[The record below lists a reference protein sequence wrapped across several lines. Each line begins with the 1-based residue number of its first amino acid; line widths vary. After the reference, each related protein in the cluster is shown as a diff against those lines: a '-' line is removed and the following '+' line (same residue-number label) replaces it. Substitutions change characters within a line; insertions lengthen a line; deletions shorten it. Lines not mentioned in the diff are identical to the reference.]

1 MQMKNWLTVLFLGTV
16 LLVWGQTKEPVTVLG
31 TGDTLDLS
39 IAPISLN
46 EVVLSNK
53 KIGVDEL
60 ISKARVAMKKHY
72 LSQQPQEIQYFI
84 RRSDYTQQNTNFT
97 LKKSTDPSFNPTF
110 FKNLAQSIPTRSDV
124 HKEGIFRAAIGN
136 GNTGLQTEMVKGM
149 ILEDEDK
156 TFDIANIEEQLE
168 KKITKGLEAG
178 HFFKV
183 KSGVFGKKLK
193 EDDFEFSSKKAK
205 DSAKTPEQLTQ
216 ERIKRSAGQA
226 MQAQGWRK
234 EMEEAAFF
242 SEDGQVD
249 VFENYKKYRFQIIDY
264 RWYQNDWVYVVRFEP
279 KSGASFNGT
288 LWINETDY
296 AVVQYKFN
304 NLKPIKS
311 FALLG
316 IAYKVTGYKGHY
328 IYKPN
333 TQGGYQLHVGMLRK
347 EAWVRVDRPLSM
359 MERKSRTIGSKKLNE
374 VDFKVNFKAT
384 KQEEFTYL
392 LQTQKPLKSEEISTW
407 KPNHQIEWTKLN
419 SYDKSFWGPALQL
432 PPNES
437 MEAFKLSKV
446 N

>member
-1 MQMKNWLTVLFLGTV
+1 M
-16 LLVWGQTKEPVTVLG
+16 
-31 TGDTLDLS
+31 
-39 IAPISLN
+39 
-46 EVVLSNK
+46 
-53 KIGVDEL
+53 DE
-60 ISKARVAMKKHY
+60 A
-72 LSQQPQEIQYFI
+72 
-84 RRSDYTQQNTNFT
+84 
-97 LKKSTDPSFNPTF
+97 
-110 FKNLAQSIPTRSDV
+110 
-124 HKEGIFRAAIGN
+124 
-136 GNTGLQTEMVKGM
+136 
-149 ILEDEDK
+149 
-156 TFDIANIEEQLE
+156 
-168 KKITKGLEAG
+168 
-178 HFFKV
+178 
-183 KSGVFGKKLK
+183 
-193 EDDFEFSSKKAK
+193 EFY
-205 DSAKTPEQLTQ
+205 
-216 ERIKRSAGQA
+216 
-226 MQAQGWRK
+226 
-234 EMEEAAFF
+234 
-242 SEDGQVD
+242 SEDGQVA
-249 VFENYKKYRFQIIDY
+249 VFDNYKKYRFQIIDY

-374 VDFKVNFKAT
+374 VDFNVDFKAT
-384 KQEEFTYL
+384 SQEEFTYL